1 MSTISASSI
10 QAPAMNAPQPARPA
24 PVDAD
29 GDHDGTREAA
39 EPPALNVSK
48 PTATLGNNVDTFA

>member
-1 MSTISASSI
+1 MSTISAI
-10 QAPAMNAPQPARPA
+10 QAPAVNPPQPARSA

-39 EPPALNVSK
+39 EASAQKVSK
-48 PTATLGNNVDTFA
+48 PTATLGNKVDTFA